1 MALENLV
8 IPYTVV
14 QTFRLATDILLYWVT
29 HIRKRKALIK
39 DFSFCK
45 ERELN
50 FSLRRKKE

>member
-39 DFSFCK
+39 DCSFCK